1 MSLHRNNSIVDIYTT
16 TLYINTFKLGK
27 IMKELFNNIIQ
38 TTTAILISCIV
49 VYGIVYA
56 QQICCSTIVDAC
68 IPTSNRISVSY
79 TIGNSCETSPSHHRN
94 NQLQS
99 NLCSKNILS
108 EFGEGNTCCAT
119 NRCDSY
125 NQPAY
130 FSLSSIQNLYPLQKT
145 LSSFNVISGAQT
157 NFEPRSLSTSLK
169 AIPIYILTQSIIC

>member
-1 MSLHRNNSIVDIYTT
+1 
-16 TLYINTFKLGK
+16 
-27 IMKELFNNIIQ
+27 MKELFNKIIQ

-56 QQICCSTIVDAC
+56 QQVCCSTIVNAC
-68 IPTSNRISVSY
+68 IQISNRNSVSY
-79 TIGNSCETSPSHHRN
+79 AIGNSCETSPSHHRN

-99 NLCSKNILS
+99 NLCSKNFLS
-108 EFGEGNTCCAT
+108 DFGEGNTCCET

-125 NQPAY
+125 NQAAY

-157 NFEPRSLSTSLK
+157 NFEPKNLSTSLK
-169 AIPIYILTQSIIC
+169 AVPIYILAQSIIC

>member
-16 TLYINTFKLGK
+16 TLYISTFKLGK

-108 EFGEGNTCCAT
+108 EFGEGNICCAT

-125 NQPAY
+125 NQAAY

-145 LSSFNVISGAQT
+145 LSSFNYQHPSKPYQFIS
-157 NFEPRSLSTSLK
+157 
-169 AIPIYILTQSIIC
+169 